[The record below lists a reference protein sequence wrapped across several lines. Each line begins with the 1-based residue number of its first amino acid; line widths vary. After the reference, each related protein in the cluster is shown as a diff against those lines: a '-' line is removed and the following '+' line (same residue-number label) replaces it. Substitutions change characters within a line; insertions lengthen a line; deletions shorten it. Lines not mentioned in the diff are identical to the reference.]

1 MHSNTCT
8 WWLTLL
14 DWLIGDAY
22 FRNDCLAF
30 KTMGPTH
37 LLIRYGFF
45 YETRTT
51 CTWELCNTCFLSLLS
66 AGHKETRGSCYCP
79 TQCNLTSFATT
90 PSVASLSSFG
100 VSELLDRN
108 DKHVEDRLVT
118 KCDFRRSAREGVTFL
133 EIFTVAPWYK
143 VHKDHH
149 VMICIGNRVNLHL
162 FLTILIM
169 FFRWGNHDFIKYF
182 WIVLNLSFH
191 FLEH

>member
-1 MHSNTCT
+1 MIA
-8 WWLTLL
+8 WRLRLWALLTS
-14 DWLIGDAY
+14 WY
-22 FRNDCLAF
+22 V
-30 KTMGPTH
+30 M
-37 LLIRYGFF
+37 FF

-118 KCDFRRSAREGVTFL
+118 KCDFRRSAREGVPFL

-169 FFRWGNHDFIKYF
+169 FLDEEIMILSNIFGLY
-182 WIVLNLSFH
+182 WI
-191 FLEH
+191 